1 MNLPER
7 VTGDGQ
13 KEGEEDK
20 EDIIAHSIF
29 NQEKKKDKCV
39 QKMKN
44 HTFSEPVSCIG
55 FVYFKKQI
63 NFQKQ
68 HEKD

>member
-7 VTGDGQ
+7 FTGDGQ

-29 NQEKKKDKCV
+29 NQEKKK
-39 QKMKN
+39 
-44 HTFSEPVSCIG
+44 
-55 FVYFKKQI
+55 KKAY
-63 NFQKQ
+63 K
-68 HEKD
+68 KT